1 MNGQQI
7 RKCRENQGKSQTEF
21 AEWLGVSANTVS
33 NWEHD
38 RSKPAGEHYEALKAL
53 VDGAGGDKPEN
64 AALLSDTYSKPLPQ
78 VGAAVTGRV
87 PAGPENDAGM
97 VVKPPVKPNQGMS
110 VAEDPVIMRGSFG
123 ALLEALDGIRRAVN
137 QLAAKIDGSEA
148 LEARIRL
155 LERDVD
161 RLRGQLDQRKG
172 AA

>member
-21 AEWLGVSANTVS
+21 AEWLGVSANTIS
-33 NWEHD
+33 NWEND

-53 VDGAGGDKPEN
+53 MDGAGGDKPEN
-64 AALLSDTYSKPLPQ
+64 AASLVEAYSKPLPVNAREPWIAQ
-78 VGAAVTGRV
+78 
-87 PAGPENDAGM
+87 
-97 VVKPPVKPNQGMS
+97 
-110 VAEDPVIMRGSFG
+110 AEDTDNRAAQSSRIVTTEEPVIMRGSFG
-123 ALLEALDGIRRAVN
+123 ALLDALDGIRRAVN

-155 LERDVD
+155 LERDMD
-161 RLRGQLDQRKG
+161 RMRGQLDQLKG